1 MKKLIECV
9 PNFSEGRDSHIIES
23 IANSIR
29 QTDGCQLL
37 DVDPGKSTNRTVIT
51 FIGDPKSV
59 VQGAVNAAKKAH
71 ELIDMRKHHGEH
83 PRMGAMDV
91 CPFIPVANVT
101 MEECV
106 ACAIEFAKQ
115 VSEELNIPIY
125 LYEEAQSEEYR
136 KKLPQ
141 IREGEYEAISERIIK
156 PEWKPDYGPAQF
168 VPEWGATVTGARNF
182 LIAYNVNLLGTKEQA
197 HRIALDIRDNGRN
210 DGKPGLLK
218 ETKAIGWHVNE
229 YNLAQISINLTN
241 FQVTGIHTA
250 FEACKSIAESLNTAI
265 VGSELVGLVPLEA
278 MLQSAEYYIRKE
290 NLMIVD
296 EAQKIN
302 LVVNRLGLNSIA
314 PFDPA
319 KRIIEYMVRE
329 EGNEPLADL
338 SVRDFVKSIAARTSA
353 PGGGSASA
361 AVAAIGAGLGCMVAQ
376 LTYGVRKFE
385 TVENEM
391 RKIIP
396 VLHRV
401 TNELIPLIDADTN
414 AFNDYVEAMRLPK
427 STEEEIQAR
436 NEAMQNGLK
445 KAIEV
450 PLTTMRIANSA
461 WSMMVEVAR
470 YGNIASKSDV
480 EVGAKS
486 LETGIWGAH
495 KNVLINLK
503 DLQDENY
510 KRKILE
516 EANNLLERAKEKCK
530 QTIECINKRNQ

>member
-1 MKKLIECV
+1 MKKIIECV
-9 PNFSEGRDSHIIES
+9 PNFSEGRDSKIIEA
-23 IANSIR
+23 IANAIK
-29 QTDGCQLL
+29 QTIGCQLL

-51 FIGDPKSV
+51 FVGDPKSV
-59 VQGAVNAAKKAH
+59 VQGALNAAKVARS
-71 ELIDMRKHHGEH
+71 LIDMRNHHGEH

-91 CPFIPVANVT
+91 CPFIPVSNVT
-101 MEECV
+101 MNECV
-106 ACAIEFAKQ
+106 ACAKEFAKQ

-125 LYEEAQSEEYR
+125 LYEEAQSAEYR

-141 IREGEYEAISERIIK
+141 IREGEYEAIPERIIK
-156 PEWKPDYGPAQF
+156 PEWKPDFGPAKF

-210 DGKPGLLK
+210 DGEPGLLK

-241 FQVTGIHTA
+241 YQLTGIHTA
-250 FEACKSIAESLNTAI
+250 FEACKSIAVSLNTAV
-265 VGSELVGLVPLEA
+265 VGSELVGLVPLDA
-278 MLQSAEYYIRKE
+278 MLQSAEYYIQKE

-319 KRIIEYMVRE
+319 KRIIEYMVCE
-329 EGNEPLADL
+329 EKNEPLADL
-338 SVRDFVKSIAARTSA
+338 SVRDFIKSIAARTSA

-385 TVENEM
+385 NVENEM

-396 VLHRV
+396 ILYQV
-401 TNELIPLIDADTN
+401 TNDLIPLIDADTN

-427 STEEEIQAR
+427 ATEQEKQAR
-436 NEAMQNGLK
+436 NAAMQKGLK

-450 PLTTMRIANSA
+450 PLTTMRVADSA
-461 WSMMVEVAR
+461 WNMMVEVAR
-470 YGNIASKSDV
+470 FGNIASKSDV

-503 DLQDENY
+503 DIQDEAY
-510 KRKILE
+510 KEKILS
-516 EANNLLERAKEKCK
+516 EANTILKRANEMYL
-530 QTIECINKRNQ
+530 QTIESINKRD

>member
-1 MKKLIECV
+1 MKKIIECV
-9 PNFSEGRDSHIIES
+9 PNFSEGRDTKIIEA
-23 IANSIR
+23 IANAIKL
-29 QTDGCQLL
+29 TIGCQLL

-51 FIGDPKSV
+51 FVGDPKSV
-59 VQGAVNAAKKAH
+59 VQGAVNAARVAR

-106 ACAIEFAKQ
+106 ACAKEFARLA
-115 VSEELNIPIY
+115 SEELNVPIY
-125 LYEEAQSEEYR
+125 LYEEAQTEEYR

-141 IREGEYEAISERIIK
+141 IREGEYEAIPERIIK
-156 PEWKPDYGPAQF
+156 SEWKPDFGPAKF

-210 DGKPGLLK
+210 DGNPGLLK

-241 FQVTGIHTA
+241 YKLTGIHTA
-250 FEACKSIAESLNTAI
+250 FEACKTIAASLNTAV
-265 VGSELVGLVPLEA
+265 VGSELVGLLPLEA

-302 LVVNRLGLNSIA
+302 LVVDRLGLNSIA
-314 PFDPA
+314 PFVPA
-319 KRIIEYMVRE
+319 KRIIEYLVRE
-329 EGNEPLADL
+329 EGTEPLANL

-385 TVENEM
+385 NVENEI

-396 VLHRV
+396 VLYQV
-401 TNELIPLIDADTN
+401 TNDLIPLIDADTN

-427 STEEEIQAR
+427 ATEEERQTR
-436 NEAMQNGLK
+436 NTDMQNGLK

-450 PLTTMRIANSA
+450 PLNTMRVADSA
-461 WSMMVEVAR
+461 WNMMVEVAKF
-470 YGNIASKSDV
+470 GNIASKSDV

-503 DLQDENY
+503 EIQDEAY
-510 KRKILE
+510 KEKILT
-516 EANNLLERAKEKCK
+516 EANSLLKRAYEMCG
-530 QTIECINKRNQ
+530 QTIESINKRD

>member
-1 MKKLIECV
+1 MKKIIECV
-9 PNFSEGRDSHIIES
+9 PNFSEGRDTKIIEA
-23 IANSIR
+23 IANAIKL
-29 QTDGCQLL
+29 TIGCQLL

-51 FIGDPKSV
+51 FVGDPKSV
-59 VQGAVNAAKKAH
+59 VQGAVNAARVAR

-106 ACAIEFAKQ
+106 ACAKEFARLA
-115 VSEELNIPIY
+115 SEELNVPIY
-125 LYEEAQSEEYR
+125 LYEEAQAEEYR

-141 IREGEYEAISERIIK
+141 IREGEYEAIPERIIK
-156 PEWKPDYGPAQF
+156 SEWKPDFGPAKF

-210 DGKPGLLK
+210 DGNPGLLK

-241 FQVTGIHTA
+241 YKLTGIHTA
-250 FEACKSIAESLNTAI
+250 FEACKTIAASLNTAV
-265 VGSELVGLVPLEA
+265 VGSELVGLLPLEA

-302 LVVNRLGLNSIA
+302 LVVDRLGLNSIA
-314 PFDPA
+314 PFVPA
-319 KRIIEYMVRE
+319 KRIIEYLVRE
-329 EGNEPLADL
+329 EGTEPLANL

-385 TVENEM
+385 NVENEI

-396 VLHRV
+396 VLYQV
-401 TNELIPLIDADTN
+401 TNDLIPLIDADTN

-427 STEEEIQAR
+427 ATEEERQTR
-436 NEAMQNGLK
+436 NTDMQNGLK

-450 PLTTMRIANSA
+450 PLNTMRVADSA
-461 WSMMVEVAR
+461 WNMMVEVAKF
-470 YGNIASKSDV
+470 GNIASKSDV

-503 DLQDENY
+503 EIQDEAY
-510 KRKILE
+510 KEKILT
-516 EANNLLERAKEKCK
+516 EANSLLKRAYEMCG
-530 QTIECINKRNQ
+530 QTIESINKRD